1 MTPAPVAI
9 PTTSHLTTLQSMKVF
24 GIAGWSGSGKT
35 TLIEK
40 LLPVFAARGWRVS
53 VVKHAHVRFDVDKP
67 GKDSFRL
74 REAGSHEVLISS
86 PSRWA
91 LMREH
96 RGTPEPGLHELLTH
110 LGDCDLVLVEG
121 FKREAIPKLEVHRA
135 AIGKPLLS
143 PDDPHVVAIASD
155 VPMATAL
162 AQYRLDEIERIADA
176 IIEALKAGALESR
189 ASTASR
195 GASA

>member
-1 MTPAPVAI
+1 
-9 PTTSHLTTLQSMKVF
+9 MKVF

-40 LLPVFAARGWRVS
+40 LLPVLATRGLRVS
-53 VVKHAHVRFDVDKP
+53 VVKHAHVHFDVDKP
-67 GKDSFRL
+67 GKDSFRF

-96 RGTPEPGLHELLTH
+96 RGAPEPGLDELLTH

-121 FKREAIPKLEVHRA
+121 FKRDAIPKLEVHRA

-143 PDDPHVVAIASD
+143 PDDPHIVALASD
-155 VPMATAL
+155 VPIATAL
-162 AQYRLDEIERIADA
+162 PQYRLDDIGRIADA
-176 IIEALKAGALESR
+176 IAAATG
-189 ASTASR
+189 ASTAAS
-195 GASA
+195 GAFLASNGATA

>member
-1 MTPAPVAI
+1 
-9 PTTSHLTTLQSMKVF
+9 MKVF

-40 LLPVFAARGWRVS
+40 LLPVFAAKGWRVS

-67 GKDSFRL
+67 GKDSFRF

-86 PSRWA
+86 PTRWA

-96 RGTPEPGLHELLTH
+96 HDAPEPGLHELLTH

-143 PDDPHVVAIASD
+143 PDDPHIVALASD
-155 VPMATAL
+155 VAMATAL
-162 AQYRLDEIERIADA
+162 PQYRLDDVEGIADA
-176 IIEALKAGALESR
+176 IVKALDAAALESR
-189 ASTASR
+189 ASKASR

>member
-1 MTPAPVAI
+1 
-9 PTTSHLTTLQSMKVF
+9 MKVF

-40 LLPVFAARGWRVS
+40 LLPVFASRGWRVS
-53 VVKHAHVRFDVDKP
+53 VVKHAHVHFDVDKP
-67 GKDSFRL
+67 GKDSFRF

-86 PSRWA
+86 PSRFA
-91 LMREH
+91 LMHEH
-96 RGTPEPGLHELLTH
+96 HGAPEPGLHELLTH
-110 LGDCDLVLVEG
+110 LGECDLVLVEG

-143 PDDPHVVAIASD
+143 PDDPHIVAIASD

-162 AQYRLDEIERIADA
+162 PQFRLDDIERIADA
-176 IIEALKAGALESR
+176 ITTAVESR
-189 ASTASR
+189 ALAAWPTASS
-195 GASA
+195 GVSV

>member
-1 MTPAPVAI
+1 MAAALRLLDLNVHVQAFP
-9 PTTSHLTTLQSMKVF
+9 SMKIF

-53 VVKHAHVRFDVDKP
+53 VVKHAHVHFDVDKP
-67 GKDSFRL
+67 GKDSFRF

-96 RGTPEPGLHELLTH
+96 RGAAEPGLHELLAQ
-110 LGDCDLVLVEG
+110 LSDCDLVLVEG
-121 FKREAIPKLEVHRA
+121 FKRESIAKLEVHRA
-135 AIGKPLLS
+135 TIGKSLLS
-143 PDDPHVVAIASD
+143 PDDPHIVAIASD
-155 VPMATAL
+155 VPMASAL
-162 AQYRLDEIERIADA
+162 PQYRLDEIERIADA
-176 IIEALKAGALESR
+176 IAR
-189 ASTASR
+189 AVDGSPTIVAHSV
-195 GASA
+195 A